1 MSTAAVGKSLV
12 AEGVTGVSTLSYSG
26 LGTKVAGMV
35 TGNKT
40 WLITACLFLVS
51 LITLTTP
58 ALAATPAQEKAF
70 VDGFK
75 KAVEHK
81 DAKALKAL
89 LYTRNAD
96 PTVLEFFNMMIVADF
111 GSTIKSIKLVD
122 LTAEENKQMEI
133 GGKNI
138 QGKPMKMPLK
148 PIKSLLITTGSK
160 SADLTTSG
168 TSQWYVAEYEGKLV
182 IPVPALVK

>member
-1 MSTAAVGKSLV
+1 MNRILTALLGSVFSVAVLLV
-12 AEGVTGVSTLSYSG
+12 
-26 LGTKVAGMV
+26 
-35 TGNKT
+35 
-40 WLITACLFLVS
+40 
-51 LITLTTP
+51 TP

-75 KAVEHK
+75 KAVERK

-89 LYTRNAD
+89 LYVKDAD
-96 PTVLEFFNMMIVADF
+96 PTALEFYNMMIVADF
-111 GSTIKSIKLVD
+111 GSTIKSIALVE
-122 LTAEENKQMEI
+122 LTAEENKQMET

-148 PIKSLLITTGSK
+148 PIKSLEITTATK
-160 SADLTTSG
+160 TADLTASG
-168 TSQWYVAEYEGKLV
+168 SSQWYVAEYEGKLV

>member
-1 MSTAAVGKSLV
+1 MPPAVIGLTIVEADAA
-12 AEGVTGVSTLSYSG
+12 STLSYFGSG
-26 LGTKVAGMV
+26 VAVAGMV
-35 TGNKT
+35 TGCKT
-40 WLITACLFLVS
+40 WLITACLSLVS
-51 LITLTTP
+51 AIMLVAP

-75 KAVEHK
+75 KAVERK

-89 LYTRNAD
+89 LYIREAD
-96 PTVLEFFNMMIVADF
+96 PMALEFYNMMIVADF

-122 LTAEENKQMEI
+122 LTAEEDKQM
-133 GGKNI
+133 GMVGKNF

-148 PIKSLLITTGSK
+148 PIKSLLLTTGSK
-160 SADLTTSG
+160 SADLTTNGS
-168 TSQWYVAEYEGKLV
+168 SQWYVAEYEGKLV

>member
-12 AEGVTGVSTLSYSG
+12 AGDVTAVSTLSYSG
-26 LGTKVAGMV
+26 LGTTIAGMV

-51 LITLTTP
+51 VIMLTAP
-58 ALAATPAQEKAF
+58 AFAATPAQEQAF

-75 KAVEHK
+75 KAVESK
-81 DAKALKAL
+81 DEKALKAL
-89 LYTRNAD
+89 LYTRDAD
-96 PTVLEFFNMMIVADF
+96 PTVLEFFNIMIVADF

-122 LTAEENKQMEI
+122 LTAEEDKQMEM
-133 GGKNI
+133 GGKNM
-138 QGKPMKMPLK
+138 QGKPIKMPLK
-148 PIKSLLITTGSK
+148 PIKSLFITTGSQ
-160 SADLTTSG
+160 STDLTTNG

-182 IPVPALVK
+182 IPVPTLIK

>member
-1 MSTAAVGKSLV
+1 MSPAVVGLTLV
-12 AEGVTGVSTLSYSG
+12 AKNEVAASTLSYSG
-26 LGTKVAGMV
+26 LGVTVAGMV
-35 TGNKT
+35 TDNKA
-40 WLITACLFLVS
+40 WLITACLFIVS
-51 LITLTTP
+51 AIMLSAPT
-58 ALAATPAQEKAF
+58 LAATPAQEKAF

-75 KAVEHK
+75 KAVERK

-89 LYTRNAD
+89 LYTRDAD
-96 PTVLEFFNMMIVADF
+96 PTVLEFFNMAIVADF

-122 LTAEENKQMEI
+122 LTAEENKQMEM

-148 PIKSLLITTGSK
+148 PIKSLLITTGFK
-160 SADLTTSG
+160 SADLTTNGS
-168 TSQWYVAEYEGKLV
+168 SQWYVAEYDGKLV

>member
-1 MSTAAVGKSLV
+1 MSTVAVGKSLV
-12 AEGVTGVSTLSYSG
+12 VEDITAVSTLSYRG
-26 LGTKVAGMV
+26 LRSTKTRIV

-40 WLITACLFLVS
+40 WLITACLFLVFVIM
-51 LITLTTP
+51 LAAP
-58 ALAATPAQEKAF
+58 AHAATPAQEKAF

-75 KAVEHK
+75 KAVERK

-89 LYTRNAD
+89 LYTRDAD

-122 LTAEENKQMEI
+122 LTAEENKQMEM

-160 SADLTTSG
+160 SADLTTNG

>member
-12 AEGVTGVSTLSYSG
+12 AADITTVSTLSYME
-26 LGTKVAGMV
+26 LGPTIARII

-51 LITLTTP
+51 VIMLAAP

-75 KAVEHK
+75 KAVERK

-89 LYTRNAD
+89 LYTRDAD

-122 LTAEENKQMEI
+122 LTAEENKQMEM

-138 QGKPMKMPLK
+138 QGNPMTMPLK
-148 PIKSLLITTGSK
+148 PIKSLQIATSSK

-168 TSQWYVAEYEGKLV
+168 TSQWYVAEHEGKLV

>member
-1 MSTAAVGKSLV
+1 MSTAAVGESLI
-12 AEGVTGVSTLSYSG
+12 AGDVTAVSTLSYSG
-26 LGTKVAGMV
+26 LGSTIAGMV

-40 WLITACLFLVS
+40 WFITAGLFLVCVIM
-51 LITLTTP
+51 LAAP
-58 ALAATPAQEKAF
+58 AHAATPAQEKTF
-70 VDGFK
+70 VNGFK
-75 KAVEHK
+75 KAVERK

-89 LYTRNAD
+89 LYTRDAD

-111 GSTIKSIKLVD
+111 GATIKSIKLVD
-122 LTAEENKQMEI
+122 LTAEENKQMEM

-160 SADLTTSG
+160 SADLTTDG

>member
-1 MSTAAVGKSLV
+1 
-12 AEGVTGVSTLSYSG
+12 
-26 LGTKVAGMV
+26 VAGMV
-35 TGNKT
+35 TRNKI
-40 WLITACLFLVS
+40 WLITSCIFLIS
-51 LITLTTP
+51 TLMLIP
-58 ALAATPAQEKAF
+58 RAFAITPAQEKAF

-75 KAVEHK
+75 KAVERK
-81 DAKALKAL
+81 DAKALKAF
-89 LYTRNAD
+89 LYTRDAD

-111 GSTIKSIKLVD
+111 GSTIKLIKLVD
-122 LTAEENKQMEI
+122 LTPEENKQMEM

-160 SADLTTSG
+160 SADLTTNGS
-168 TSQWYVAEYEGKLV
+168 SQWYVAEYQGKLV

>member
-1 MSTAAVGKSLV
+1 MNRSLTALLGSVFSAGVLLV
-12 AEGVTGVSTLSYSG
+12 
-26 LGTKVAGMV
+26 
-35 TGNKT
+35 
-40 WLITACLFLVS
+40 
-51 LITLTTP
+51 TP

-75 KAVEHK
+75 KAVERK

-89 LYTRNAD
+89 LYVKDAD
-96 PTVLEFFNMMIVADF
+96 PTALEFYNMMIVADF
-111 GSTIKSIKLVD
+111 GLTIKSIALVE
-122 LTAEENKQMEI
+122 LTAEENKQMET

-148 PIKSLLITTGSK
+148 PIKSLEITTATK
-160 SADLTTSG
+160 TADLTASG
-168 TSQWYVAEYEGKLV
+168 SSQWYVAEYEGKLV

>member
-1 MSTAAVGKSLV
+1 MSPAIVGKSLV
-12 AEGVTGVSTLSYSG
+12 AGDVTAVSTLFYLG
-26 LGTKVAGMV
+26 LGPTVAKMI
-35 TGNKT
+35 TGDKR
-40 WLITACLFLVS
+40 WLITICLFLVS
-51 LITLTTP
+51 VIMLSAP
-58 ALAATPAQEKAF
+58 ALAATQAQEKAF

-75 KAVEHK
+75 KAVERK
-81 DAKALKAL
+81 DAKALKTL
-89 LYTRNAD
+89 LYTRDAD

-122 LTAEENKQMEI
+122 LTAEENKQMEM

-160 SADLTTSG
+160 SADLTTNG

>member
-1 MSTAAVGKSLV
+1 MSPAVVGKALI
-12 AEGVTGVSTLSYSG
+12 AEDVTAVSTLSYSG
-26 LGTKVAGMV
+26 LGTIVAEMV

-40 WLITACLFLVS
+40 WLITACLFLISV
-51 LITLTTP
+51 IMLTAP
-58 ALAATPAQEKAF
+58 VLAATPAQEKAF

-75 KAVEHK
+75 KAVERK

-89 LYTRNAD
+89 LYTRDAD

-122 LTAEENKQMEI
+122 LTAEENKQMEL

-160 SADLTTSG
+160 SADLTTNG

>member
-1 MSTAAVGKSLV
+1 MNRILTALLGSVFSVAVLLV
-12 AEGVTGVSTLSYSG
+12 
-26 LGTKVAGMV
+26 
-35 TGNKT
+35 
-40 WLITACLFLVS
+40 
-51 LITLTTP
+51 TP

-75 KAVEHK
+75 KAVERK

-89 LYTRNAD
+89 LYVKDAD
-96 PTVLEFFNMMIVADF
+96 PTALEFYNMMIVADF
-111 GSTIKSIKLVD
+111 GLTIKSIALVE
-122 LTAEENKQMEI
+122 LTAEENKQMET

-148 PIKSLLITTGSK
+148 PIKSLEITTATK
-160 SADLTTSG
+160 TADLTASG
-168 TSQWYVAEYEGKLV
+168 NSQWYVAEYEGKLV

>member
-1 MSTAAVGKSLV
+1 MNRILTALLASVFSASVL
-12 AEGVTGVSTLSYSG
+12 
-26 LGTKVAGMV
+26 
-35 TGNKT
+35 
-40 WLITACLFLVS
+40 LI
-51 LITLTTP
+51 TP

-75 KAVEHK
+75 KAVERK

-89 LYTRNAD
+89 LYVKDAD
-96 PTVLEFFNMMIVADF
+96 PTALEFYNMMIVADF
-111 GSTIKSIKLVD
+111 GSTIKSIALVE
-122 LTAEENKQMEI
+122 LTAEENKQMET

-148 PIKSLLITTGSK
+148 PIKSLEITTATK
-160 SADLTTSG
+160 TADLTASG
-168 TSQWYVAEYEGKLV
+168 SSQWYVAEYEGKLV